1 MWKHFYG
8 TLKNFPQKLAMTV
21 TLKTTNFK
29 NFAIQGVSEK
39 SIMKH
44 LDELFGTANI
54 LVVAF
59 RFFWKY

>member
-8 TLKNFPQKLAMTV
+8 TLKNFPQKLEMTV

-44 LDELFGTANI
+44 LD
-54 LVVAF
+54 
-59 RFFWKY
+59 

>member
-21 TLKTTNFK
+21 TLKATNFK

-44 LDELFGTANI
+44 LD
-54 LVVAF
+54 
-59 RFFWKY
+59 